1 MGQISL
7 LGVAGHFLHHDLF
20 YPESYTHWW
29 RIENTLPRLKKLG
42 VTTVH
47 EQLYLLT
54 NPARVLVSDGRT
66 DPAVL
71 QKMHANRQLVSDWL
85 GQYDAA
91 GIKVVLSV
99 LASPPSAPRAAAN
112 NAEFSTWVAELI
124 AAHPSVIAVQMHNE
138 PNLSQF
144 WVGTPE
150 QYVDV
155 FRPYAARIKALRP
168 DVQMLGG
175 AVSGFWWQPG
185 VDWLKRAVDHGLLE
199 FSDGIVMHPYNV
211 DWPPEVDPH
220 WTGLPKQDPEHRE
233 KALRAFW
240 DLVGTW
246 NTTGKPLTLHFT
258 EFGYNTAT
266 TGIGHVTEDQQA
278 NYLSRCFFI
287 FQDVRLRGVPLES
300 ACWYDFKDDGTINVG
315 SPPDNPQYRYALTSY
330 DLTYRKPA
338 FFALQA
344 LAKYFGDTSNF
355 EATDLEVVPVAPA
368 PATLK
373 LKTWRRKSDGANIIA
388 VWNSDPAV
396 PSTTIPTIK
405 LDVDLPSA
413 GTVLQYIAS
422 RSTASTRAK
431 RIINGKLRVESVKF
445 STRASWLEIQSATDG
460 A

>member
-1 MGQISL
+1 MDQISL

-29 RIENTLPRLKKLG
+29 RIENTLPRLKELG

-66 DPAVL
+66 DPALL

-175 AVSGFWWQPG
+175 AISSFWWQPG
-185 VDWLKRAVDHGLLE
+185 VDWLKRAADHGLLE

-211 DWPPEVDPH
+211 DWPPEIDPH
-220 WTGLPKQDPEHRE
+220 WRGAPTTDPEHRE

-240 DLVGTW
+240 ALVGTW

-258 EFGYNTAT
+258 EFGYNTAA
-266 TGIGHVTEDQQA
+266 TGIGHVDEDKQA
-278 NYLSRCFFI
+278 NYLSRCFLI
-287 FQDVRLRGVPLES
+287 FQDACLRGVPIAS
-300 ACWYDFKDDGTINVG
+300 ANWYDLKDDGTN
-315 SPPDNPQYRYALTSY
+315 PDNRQYRYGLVGF
-330 DLTYRKPA
+330 DLTYRKPS
-338 FFALQA
+338 FYALQA
-344 LAKYFGDTSNF
+344 IARFFKDTANF
-355 EATDLEVVPVAPA
+355 EAIDLNVVPVTP

-373 LKTWRRKSDGANIIA
+373 LKTWRRKSDGATVVA
-388 VWNSDPAV
+388 FWNSDPAI
-396 PSTTIPTIK
+396 PSTTTTSLRLNIPLASAIQVRRFTASK
-405 LDVDLPSA
+405 SLPTPIVFRVVNGAVQVS
-413 GTVLQYIAS
+413 VPL
-422 RSTASTRAK
+422 STRA
-431 RIINGKLRVESVKF
+431 GWVEIK
-445 STRASWLEIQSATDG
+445 A
-460 A
+460 